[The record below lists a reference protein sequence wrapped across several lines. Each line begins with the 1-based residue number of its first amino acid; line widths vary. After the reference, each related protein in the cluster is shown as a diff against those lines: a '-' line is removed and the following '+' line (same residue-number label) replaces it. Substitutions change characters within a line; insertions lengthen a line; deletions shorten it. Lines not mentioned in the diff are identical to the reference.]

1 MIPFPDLAL
10 NNLPTHREHSNEEST
25 FDGMCGGSSAHT
37 GKRHNQKRLK
47 VSNLLRKRFRYNGK

>member
-25 FDGMCGGSSAHT
+25 FDGMWGDLAHT
-37 GKRHNQKRLK
+37 GKRHSQKRLK